1 MLGQFSIA
9 ADEAFLF
16 LKRWAK
22 NPLQLGSIA
31 PSSRALSSFIAQHT
45 VIKPGDY
52 VIEIG
57 GGTGAIS
64 RALLKA
70 GIPESRLIV
79 IELDPEL
86 AGFLRKSLPSTVRV
100 IQGNAEHLDEIL
112 PPECLNH
119 ISTIISAL
127 PMRNIPQQIQK
138 NIIEACFRAM
148 GGQGNILQ
156 YTYALTSP
164 LKPCA
169 LNVEHTKL
177 GLILQNIPPATVWKY
192 WR

>member
-1 MLGQFSIA
+1 MSGQFTVPFG
-9 ADEAFLF
+9 EVFLF

-31 PSSRALSSFIAQHT
+31 PSSKALSSFLARNA
-45 VIKPGDY
+45 VMNEGDY
-52 VIEIG
+52 IIEIG

-64 RALLKA
+64 RAILNS
-70 GIPESRLIV
+70 GVPETRLIV
-79 IELDPEL
+79 VELDAEL
-86 AGFLRKSLPSTVRV
+86 AKFLRKSLPFGVKV
-100 IQGNAEHLDEIL
+100 IQGNAEHLDKIL
-112 PPECLNH
+112 PPACLGH

-127 PMRNIPQQIQK
+127 PMRNIPDSVQK
-138 NIIEACFRAM
+138 NIVEACFKAM
-148 GGQGNILQ
+148 GGKGSILQ

-164 LKPCA
+164 LKHQD
-169 LNVEHTKL
+169 LHLEYKKL